1 MDVRIRAAS
10 PSDAGPIARV
20 HVDTYWTTYAGI
32 MSAEYL
38 ADLSYRDTE
47 SWWER
52 VLATHYPATS
62 TFVAETSVGEVVG
75 FARGGP
81 EREGGRTYPG
91 ELYSIYLLE
100 AYQGR
105 GIGRRLVSAVAQRL
119 LADGLNSMLVWVLKR
134 NHPGRR
140 FYESLG
146 AQRIGQMI
154 VSIGGARFVEM
165 RYGWKDI
172 TGLTV
177 EGTARTESPLG
188 GASQ

>member
-1 MDVRIRAAS
+1 MDIRIRAAS
-10 PSDAGPIARV
+10 PADARPMARV

-32 MSAEYL
+32 MPAEYL
-38 ADLSYRDTE
+38 AGLSYRDTE

-52 VLATHYPATS
+52 VLSTYYPATS
-62 TFVAETSVGEVVG
+62 TFVAETDSGEVVG

-81 EREGGRTYPG
+81 EREGNRTYPG
-91 ELYSIYLLE
+91 ELYTVYLLE
-100 AYQGR
+100 AYQRR

-119 LADGLNSMLVWVLKR
+119 LANGLSSMLVWVLKR
-134 NHPGRR
+134 NRPGRR

-146 AQRIGQMI
+146 AQPIGQTI
-154 VSIGGARFVEM
+154 VTIGGARFVEM

-177 EGTARTESPLG
+177 ERDPYSEVLA
-188 GASQ
+188 

>member
-1 MDVRIRAAS
+1 MDIRIRAAI
-10 PSDAGPIARV
+10 PADAVSMARV
-20 HVDTYWTTYAGI
+20 HVDTYWTAYAGI
-32 MSAEYL
+32 MPAKYL
-38 ADLSYRDTE
+38 ADLSYRNTE
-47 SWWER
+47 SWWEKA
-52 VLATHYPATS
+52 LSTYYPATS
-62 TFVAETSVGEVVG
+62 TFVAETDGGEVVG

-81 EREGGRTYPG
+81 EREGIRAYPG

-100 AYQGR
+100 VYQQR

-119 LADGLNSMLVWVLKR
+119 LTDGLNSMLVWVLKR
-134 NHPGRR
+134 NRPGRR

-146 AQRIGQMI
+146 AQPIGQTI

-177 EGTARTESPLG
+177 ECNPFSEVLT
-188 GASQ
+188 